1 MKAGVLALQGDFREH
16 GRALADAGASPVE
29 VRNADDLAGVECL
42 VIPGGE
48 STTMGKLARAYDLV
62 EPVRERVARGMPM
75 LGTCAGM
82 IVMAPRVVGGDPL
95 FAVMD
100 IGVERNAYGRQV
112 ESFEADVDVDGLD
125 HPVRGVFIRAPRIVR
140 RGRRRARARGAR
152 GRARRAR
159 TGQPA
164 RIILPSGADRRD
176 GAAPLPA
183 REALTPGGIE
193 MSGHSKWA
201 TIKRKKAAND
211 AKRSNQYAKLLRAVE
226 VAAREGGSGDVAAN
240 MTLASAVEKAKSFS
254 VPTENIERA
263 IKRGTGDDDSGAR
276 YDEISYEGY
285 AAGGIALYVEALTDN
300 RNRTAQDVRHAFTR
314 NGGNLGETGSTAWM
328 FTRKGVVVVEKD
340 RAPEEERVLELAL
353 DGGAE
358 DLRDSESSWDIISDP
373 AAFET
378 VRDSLEAAGVEVFSA
393 EISMVPQ
400 STIPVDGGEARQVL
414 NLIESLEDLDDVQNV
429 YANFDIPE
437 EVMASL

>member
-1 MKAGVLALQGDFREH
+1 
-16 GRALADAGASPVE
+16 
-29 VRNADDLAGVECL
+29 
-42 VIPGGE
+42 
-48 STTMGKLARAYDLV
+48 
-62 EPVRERVARGMPM
+62 
-75 LGTCAGM
+75 
-82 IVMAPRVVGGDPL
+82 
-95 FAVMD
+95 
-100 IGVERNAYGRQV
+100 
-112 ESFEADVDVDGLD
+112 
-125 HPVRGVFIRAPRIVR
+125 
-140 RGRRRARARGAR
+140 
-152 GRARRAR
+152 
-159 TGQPA
+159 
-164 RIILPSGADRRD
+164 
-176 GAAPLPA
+176 
-183 REALTPGGIE
+183 

-263 IKRGTGDDDSGAR
+263 IKRGTGADDSGAR

-300 RNRTAQDVRHAFTR
+300 RNRTAQEVRHAFTR

-340 RAPEEERVLELAL
+340 RAPDEVQLLELAL
-353 DGGAE
+353 EGGAE

-373 AAFET
+373 VAFGQ
-378 VRDSLEAAGVEVFSA
+378 VRDALEAAGVEVFSA

-400 STIPVDGGEARQVL
+400 STIPVDGGEAKQVL
-414 NLIESLEDLDDVQNV
+414 NLIETLEDLDDVQSV